1 MPKKTSSKDKENFLR
16 IFRDRMYYSSI
27 RKSCKEANIGK
38 STFYRWLQDPEFKKE
53 TWKIRT
59 KRKDDLAKANKIL
72 ANARSLRKTI
82 KFLHRYGK
90 SRGY

>member
-16 IFRDRMYYSSI
+16 IFGGRMYYSSI

-38 STFYRWLQDPEFKKE
+38 STFYRWLKECPEFKKE
-53 TWKIRT
+53 VDKI
-59 KRKDDLAKANKIL
+59 KERKKNDPFKQIRKGNIKAYL
-72 ANARSLRKTI
+72 
-82 KFLHRYGK
+82 KFLKKYGK

>member
-16 IFRDRMYYSSI
+16 IFGGRMYYSSI

-53 TWKIRT
+53 VDKI
-59 KRKDDLAKANKIL
+59 KERKNDPFKQIKKGNIKA
-72 ANARSLRKTI
+72 SL
-82 KFLHRYGK
+82 KFLKKYGK

>member
-53 TWKIRT
+53 VDKI
-59 KRKDDLAKANKIL
+59 KERKNDPFKQIKKGNIKA
-72 ANARSLRKTI
+72 SL
-82 KFLHRYGK
+82 KFLKKYGK

>member
-38 STFYRWLQDPEFKKE
+38 STFYRWLKECSEFKKE
-53 TWKIRT
+53 VDKI
-59 KRKDDLAKANKIL
+59 KERKNDPFKQIKKGNAKA
-72 ANARSLRKTI
+72 SL
-82 KFLHRYGK
+82 KFLKKYGK
-90 SRGY
+90 SRVY

>member
-38 STFYRWLQDPEFKKE
+38 STFYRWLKECPGFKKE
-53 TWKIRT
+53 VDKI
-59 KRKDDLAKANKIL
+59 KERKNDPFKQIKKGNIKA
-72 ANARSLRKTI
+72 SL
-82 KFLHRYGK
+82 KFLKKYGK